1 MSCEILPDSMHA
13 FSFVLILNSQRATQS
28 TFKLEKFEIV
38 QHLHGLK
45 KFIIGFQDL
54 SDARILRTKFDQ

>member
-1 MSCEILPDSMHA
+1 MHA